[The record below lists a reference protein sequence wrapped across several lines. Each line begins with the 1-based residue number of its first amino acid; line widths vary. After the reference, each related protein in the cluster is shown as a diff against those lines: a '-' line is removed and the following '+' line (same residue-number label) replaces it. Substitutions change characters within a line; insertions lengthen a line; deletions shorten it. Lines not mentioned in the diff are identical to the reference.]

1 MTTNNNNNNI
11 NNNGAT
17 NGNGLSSS
25 LTDKESLTPSPPTT
39 NRSMHDDVKSEP
51 MELVCGSNNNL
62 PMDEHSNDS
71 IGDGDGKY
79 MGMGDGKGSLR
90 YIWKSYTLFH
100 YSYTIPIDNFLEQK
114 KYNIF
119 ILSLH
124 LTVQIMTMISTT
136 VYTRIQHRH
145 F

>member
-62 PMDEHSNDS
+62 PMDDHSNDS
-71 IGDGDGKY
+71 SGDEHGKFRI
-79 MGMGDGKGSLR
+79 GDGKGSLR
-90 YIWKSYTLFH
+90 YMNGIFFNFVYFHSHNYCIYLLLFLLEVVRKAVF
-100 YSYTIPIDNFLEQK
+100 NF
-114 KYNIF
+114 I
-119 ILSLH
+119 
-124 LTVQIMTMISTT
+124 
-136 VYTRIQHRH
+136 
-145 F
+145 

>member
-1 MTTNNNNNNI
+1 MTTNNNNNN
-11 NNNGAT
+11 NNNINGST

-25 LTDKESLTPSPPTT
+25 LTDKESLTPSPPTP

-71 IGDGDGKY
+71 IDGSDGKY

-90 YIWKSYTLFH
+90 
-100 YSYTIPIDNFLEQK
+100 
-114 KYNIF
+114 
-119 ILSLH
+119 
-124 LTVQIMTMISTT
+124 
-136 VYTRIQHRH
+136 
-145 F
+145 